1 MLNSTNSINKKWLE
15 FYPEFSSTFK
25 IRKNL
30 TESEFSQISK
40 LRIDFD
46 ELFPFSANLQSLTK
60 NPEFVL
66 SNFTDLFS
74 TISSYYTKSEI
85 YLDSLAEKIDVFV
98 TILSNNNNII
108 LKGETSSLN
117 FMLSQSISE
126 EEVLA
131 FQNEFVEIN
140 QYFKSFM
147 NYVMKKVKESFTTFT
162 DKKLNLQNLISQL
175 NKHVDKIKNQKQALL
190 NSLLLQ

>member
-1 MLNSTNSINKKWLE
+1 LLNSTNSINKKWLE

>member
-1 MLNSTNSINKKWLE
+1 LLNSTNSINIKWLN

-46 ELFPFSANLQSLTK
+46 ELFPFAANLHSLTK
-60 NPEFVL
+60 NPQFVL
-66 SNFTDLFS
+66 ANFTNLFS

-85 YLDSLAEKIDVFV
+85 YLDSLAQKIDVFY
-98 TILSNNNNII
+98 TILSNNNNLT
-108 LKGETSSLN
+108 LKGDTSSLN
-117 FMLSQSISE
+117 LMLSQYISD

-140 QYFKSFM
+140 QYLKSFM
-147 NYVMKKVKESFTTFT
+147 NYVMKKVKESFSLYS
-162 DKKLNLQNLISQL
+162 DMKRDHQNLISRL
-175 NKHVDKIKNQKQALL
+175 NTHIDRIKNQKQALL
-190 NSLLLQ
+190 NSLLIQ